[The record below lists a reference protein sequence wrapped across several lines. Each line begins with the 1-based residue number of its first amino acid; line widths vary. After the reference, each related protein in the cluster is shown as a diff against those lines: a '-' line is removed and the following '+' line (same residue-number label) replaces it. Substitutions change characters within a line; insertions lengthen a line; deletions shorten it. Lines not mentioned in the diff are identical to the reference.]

1 MSELK
6 RKADDEIAVVEL
18 FEIFWNGKLF
28 ILIVTSLAAI
38 ISFSYAQFILSTELQ
53 NY

>member
-6 RKADDEIAVVEL
+6 RKADDEITLEEL

-28 ILIVTSLAAI
+28 IQIVTSLAAI
-38 ISFSYAQFILSTELQ
+38 IGFSYAQFIKPT
-53 NY
+53 